1 MWNTVFRTQQTNRAK
16 FAFLTTLTTL
26 QPQTTQIMLQTRY
39 FFGFYYFYA
48 TA

>member
-1 MWNTVFRTQQTNRAK
+1 MAFQCQQTKRPE